1 MPSELKTE
9 NLNWTSLQGTML
21 GGAYPLERLT
31 SADENTASFKTRMG
45 GEGSST
51 ALIRLVRSGSET
63 ADQQIQIWQ
72 TIKKGGHPN
81 LLPIWGTGHAH
92 IEGRDVMYVVVQTPD
107 EKLAA
112 VLRERPLEP
121 AEAGEILVTMVGALG
136 HLHAHRLVHGNVSP
150 EQILGVGETVKL
162 STEGVR
168 RFGSTALVEFEKPK
182 YRAPESVDG
191 NATPAADIW
200 CLGATLVEVL
210 TQRPPLENPL
220 EEAAKLP
227 APFNEIAQSCLRPEP
242 EARGTLTQILH
253 LCEGCVAQVSQ
264 EAPAVNRI
272 ATEDRSG
279 DASAGDAGAAGA
291 EELRAAAASASGP
304 ISIASPAFLAD
315 GEVPSAQAHASQAHD
330 VPLSEP
336 VPPEPATTD
345 VGDVPEQPSEHAAV
359 TALPDASAQEVVERA
374 KRRAWAF
381 VAIALAILLV
391 VIWLL
396 RPKSANQTVTQAPA
410 HTSAS
415 TSDKHG
421 QTMTLPAE
429 GQNEAPS
436 VPPAAQTAPP
446 PAGRTAPVEP
456 EISSASKATPRTAP
470 AGRGPIWRVILYT
483 YNREADAAKRVAT
496 INRNHPGFH
505 AEVFAPKGEGNPPFL
520 VAIGGGMDR
529 DHALQMRR
537 EALRS
542 GLPRDAYLQNYS
554 R

>member
-51 ALIRLVRSGSET
+51 ALVRLVRSGSET

-92 IEGRDVMYVVVQTPD
+92 VEGHDVIYVVVQTPD

-121 AEAGEILVTMVGALG
+121 AEAGEILVCMVGALG

-168 RFGSTALVEFEKPK
+168 RFGSAALVEFEQPK

-200 CLGATLVEVL
+200 CLGATLMEVL
-210 TQRPPLENPL
+210 TQRPPLENPM

-253 LCEGCVAQVSQ
+253 LCEGCVAQVPQ
-264 EAPAVNRI
+264 ETPAANRT
-272 ATEDRSG
+272 ASEDRSG
-279 DASAGDAGAAGA
+279 DVSAA
-291 EELRAAAASASGP
+291 
-304 ISIASPAFLAD
+304 
-315 GEVPSAQAHASQAHD
+315 
-330 VPLSEP
+330 
-336 VPPEPATTD
+336 
-345 VGDVPEQPSEHAAV
+345 
-359 TALPDASAQEVVERA
+359 
-374 KRRAWAF
+374 
-381 VAIALAILLV
+381 
-391 VIWLL
+391 
-396 RPKSANQTVTQAPA
+396 
-410 HTSAS
+410 
-415 TSDKHG
+415 
-421 QTMTLPAE
+421 
-429 GQNEAPS
+429 
-436 VPPAAQTAPP
+436 
-446 PAGRTAPVEP
+446 
-456 EISSASKATPRTAP
+456 
-470 AGRGPIWRVILYT
+470 
-483 YNREADAAKRVAT
+483 
-496 INRNHPGFH
+496 
-505 AEVFAPKGEGNPPFL
+505 
-520 VAIGGGMDR
+520 
-529 DHALQMRR
+529 
-537 EALRS
+537 
-542 GLPRDAYLQNYS
+542 
-554 R
+554 

>member
-1 MPSELKTE
+1 
-9 NLNWTSLQGTML
+9 ML
-21 GGAYPLERLT
+21 GGAYPLEQLT

-51 ALIRLVRSGSET
+51 ALVRLVRSRAET

-81 LLPIWGTGHAH
+81 LLPIWGTGHVPIDGH
-92 IEGRDVMYVVVQTPD
+92 DVIYVVVQTPD

-112 VLRERPLEP
+112 VLRDRPLEP
-121 AEAGEILVTMVGALG
+121 AEAGEILVSMVGALG

-168 RFGSTALVEFEKPK
+168 KIGSAALVEFEKPK

-200 CLGATLVEVL
+200 CLGATLIEVL
-210 TQRPPLENPL
+210 TQRPPFEKPM

-264 EAPAVNRI
+264 EAPAANG
-272 ATEDRSG
+272 TTMEDRSG
-279 DASAGDAGAAGA
+279 DSSAVDAAAPVA
-291 EELRAAAASASGP
+291 EELSAAATASEP
-304 ISIASPAFLAD
+304 ISIASHSFVTDAEVPPAQAQDVPLPERVPPQPVRAD
-315 GEVPSAQAHASQAHD
+315 ISDVPKRPSEDTAIAPPTNPSAQQ
-330 VPLSEP
+330 
-336 VPPEPATTD
+336 
-345 VGDVPEQPSEHAAV
+345 
-359 TALPDASAQEVVERA
+359 VVERA

-381 VAIALAILLV
+381 VAIAFAILLAV
-391 VIWLL
+391 VWLL
-396 RPKSANQTVTQAPA
+396 GPKSANHVVTHSPAQTSSQP
-410 HTSAS
+410 SE
-415 TSDKHG
+415 KHG
-421 QTMTLPAE
+421 QTMTLPPA
-429 GQNEAPS
+429 GQGESSS
-436 VPPAAQTAPP
+436 VPPTEQRAAAPAASTA
-446 PAGRTAPVEP
+446 AARP
-456 EISSASKATPRTAP
+456 EASTASKGTPKSSP

-483 YNREADAAKRVAT
+483 YNRVADAENRAAT

-505 AEVFAPKGEGNPPFL
+505 AEVFAPKGEGIPPFL
-520 VAIGGGMDR
+520 VVIGGAMDR
-529 DHALQMRR
+529 DHALQVRR